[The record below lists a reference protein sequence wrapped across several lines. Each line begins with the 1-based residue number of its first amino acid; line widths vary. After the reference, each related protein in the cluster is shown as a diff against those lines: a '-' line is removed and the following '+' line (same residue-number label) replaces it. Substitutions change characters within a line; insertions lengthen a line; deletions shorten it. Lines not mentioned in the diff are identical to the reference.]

1 MADDDSLK
9 SDVDRNRDDMYRIL
23 TSRSSTELDKVLAA
37 VVALIQER
45 TSHPVSMSVL
55 ASIDNNLIVKKAI
68 FLAAMHAEDDIK
80 RYVLDRT
87 DVCADTVSEYLHERL
102 PKHVRDFTTGLCSLD
117 YFVCTAIVD
126 YVTT

>member
-9 SDVDRNRDDMYRIL
+9 SDVDRNRDYMYRIL

-55 ASIDNNLIVKKAI
+55 ASIDFMQGKCTHDYMYMNV
-68 FLAAMHAEDDIK
+68 
-80 RYVLDRT
+80 RY
-87 DVCADTVSEYLHERL
+87 A
-102 PKHVRDFTTGLCSLD
+102 
-117 YFVCTAIVD
+117 
-126 YVTT
+126 